1 MSSGPVSTEVEA
13 HSAPVRS
20 LLLVPLLISASAFA
34 QVQQL
39 GEGRDGPLEVT
50 APGTVVN
57 ASTALAEDAAAGDPF
72 ITVVDSS
79 PFTAGSVVLVVHT
92 QWQSDG
98 ERYRIGEYSVH
109 FVERVVGAR
118 VELGS
123 PLNRPWRR
131 NEGQAVLVP
140 QFTSVTVT
148 STGTL
153 VAQPWSG
160 MSGGVLAFLAT
171 GRVLNDGLISATG
184 AGFRGGT
191 TREVSEGETGC
202 MGDSEPAVRG
212 AERGEGVLIGGF
224 GTMSTG
230 RGANDSG
237 GGGGVC
243 RYSGGGG
250 GGSLGEGGQGGLS
263 ADGRRDVGGFGG
275 QALAFAGLVLGG
287 GGGATNGTF
296 GQGRG
301 GGRGGGA
308 IFIRARSLDG
318 SGHLEANG
326 APGGSP
332 TSRFGAAS
340 GAGGAGSIVIEVVD
354 DARCALFANG
364 GVGGSGVEH
373 GPGGGGGGGHLSL
386 RARKVLECPMSVTG
400 GEAGRVMGV
409 EFGAVAGAAGKTS
422 VREVGSS
429 VTPFPNGPGTTL
441 TRLGCGCSGAD
452 GLATL
457 PLVLLSLFRRARA
470 RAPSPASAR
479 QPRRSPLR

>member
-1 MSSGPVSTEVEA
+1 M
-13 HSAPVRS
+13 RS
-20 LLLVPLLISASAFA
+20 LLLVSLLISAGAFA

-50 APGTVVN
+50 APGTTVN
-57 ASTALAEDAAAGDPF
+57 RSTALAEDAAAGDPF

-79 PFTAGSVVLVVHT
+79 PFNAGSVVLVVHT

-109 FVERVVGAR
+109 FVERVVGTR

-131 NEGQAVLVP
+131 GEGQAVLVP
-140 QFTSVTVT
+140 QFTDVTVT
-148 STGTL
+148 STGSL
-153 VAQPWSG
+153 VAPAWNGS
-160 MSGGVLAFLAT
+160 SGGVLAFLAT
-171 GRVLNDGLISATG
+171 GRVSNDGLISATG

-191 TREVSEGETGC
+191 AREVVEAEAGC
-202 MGDSEPAVRG
+202 MSDNEPAARG
-212 AERGEGVLIGGF
+212 AERGESVLIGGF
-224 GTMSTG
+224 GTTSTG

-263 ADGRRDVGGFGG
+263 ADGRRDVGGVGG
-275 QALAFAGLVLGG
+275 QALTFAGLVLGG
-287 GGGATNGTF
+287 GGGATTGTG

-318 SGHLEANG
+318 SGHMEANG
-326 APGGSP
+326 AA
-332 TSRFGAAS
+332 GAAPTNRLGSGS
-340 GAGGAGSIVIEVVD
+340 GAGGAGSIIIEVVD

-364 GVGGSGVEH
+364 GVGGSGVEQ

-386 RARKVLECPMSVTG
+386 RARKVLECPRSVAG
-400 GEAGRVMGV
+400 GEPGRVMGI

-429 VTPFPNGPGTTL
+429 LTPFPNGPGTTL
-441 TRLGCGCSGAD
+441 TRLGCGCSGSE
-452 GLATL
+452 GLGTL
-457 PLVLLSLFRRARA
+457 PLLLLALFRRTRL
-470 RAPSPASAR
+470 RAPSPASVR
-479 QPRRSPLR
+479 QPRRSPPR

>member
-1 MSSGPVSTEVEA
+1 MSSGPVSLEVEA

-20 LLLVPLLISASAFA
+20 LLLVLIVISEGAFA

-57 ASTALAEDAAAGDPF
+57 QSTALAEDAAAGDPF

-79 PFTAGSVVLVVHT
+79 PFNAGSVVLVVHT

-109 FVERVVGAR
+109 FVERVVGTK

-131 NEGQAVLVP
+131 GEGQAVLVP
-140 QFTSVTVT
+140 QFTDVTIT
-148 STGTL
+148 STGSL
-153 VAQPWSG
+153 VAPPWNG
-160 MSGGVLAFLAT
+160 TSGGVLALLAT

-191 TREVSEGETGC
+191 PREVSENEAGC
-202 MGDSEPAVRG
+202 MNDSEPAVRG

-230 RGANDSG
+230 RGANDCG

-263 ADGRRDVGGFGG
+263 ADGRRDVGGVGG
-275 QALAFAGLVLGG
+275 QALAFAGLILGG

-308 IFIRARSLDG
+308 IFLRARSLDG
-318 SGHLEANG
+318 SGHMEANG

-332 TSRFGAAS
+332 ASRFGAGS

-400 GEAGRVMGV
+400 GEPGRVMGV

-441 TRLGCGCSGAD
+441 TRLGCGCSGSDAA
-452 GLATL
+452 GLL
-457 PLVLLSLFRRARA
+457 PLLLWTLSVRTRKLRRG
-470 RAPSPASAR
+470 
-479 QPRRSPLR
+479 RSSS

>member
-1 MSSGPVSTEVEA
+1 M
-13 HSAPVRS
+13 RS
-20 LLLVPLLISASAFA
+20 LLLLSLLISASVFA

-57 ASTALAEDAAAGDPF
+57 QSTALAEDAAAGDPF

-79 PFTAGSVVLVVHT
+79 PFVTGSVVLVVHT

-131 NEGQAVLVP
+131 GEGQAVLVP
-140 QFTSVTVT
+140 QFTDVTVS
-148 STGTL
+148 STGSL
-153 VAQPWSG
+153 VAQPWNG
-160 MSGGVLAFLAT
+160 TSGGVLAFLAT
-171 GRVLNDGLISATG
+171 GRVSNDGLISATG

-191 TREVSEGETGC
+191 GREVVEAEAGC
-202 MGDSEPAVRG
+202 VNENEPAVRG
-212 AERGEGVLIGGF
+212 AERGESVLIGGF
-224 GTMSTG
+224 GTTSTG

-287 GGGATNGTF
+287 GGGATNGTG

-318 SGHLEANG
+318 SGHMEANG
-326 APGGSP
+326 AA
-332 TSRFGAAS
+332 GAAPSSRLGSGS

-364 GVGGSGVEH
+364 GVGGNGVEH

-409 EFGAVAGAAGKTS
+409 EFGALAGAAGKTS
-422 VREVGSS
+422 VREVGSTVS
-429 VTPFPNGPGTTL
+429 PFPNGPGTTL
-441 TRLGCGCSGAD
+441 TRLGCGCSGTDAA
-452 GLATL
+452 G
-457 PLVLLSLFRRARA
+457 LLSLFLVALRARA
-470 RAPSPASAR
+470 RSPRPPAR
-479 QPRRSPLR
+479 